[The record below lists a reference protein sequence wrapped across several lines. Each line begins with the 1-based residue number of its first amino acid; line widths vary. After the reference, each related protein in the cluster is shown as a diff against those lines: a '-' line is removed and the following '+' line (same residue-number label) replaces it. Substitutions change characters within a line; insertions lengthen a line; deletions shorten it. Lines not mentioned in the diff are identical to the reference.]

1 MAIYTIQLV
10 RLTPSDDDLPTIPEC
25 VPQVPGNDSLSL
37 SVDPVS
43 GNHSEFRIQW
53 IHQRIISS
61 IDSEG
66 NHQPVSVNVPK
77 TILARVNTKYRLLT
91 HTGSGH
97 FTQNVLKSLWTSSE
111 RPLAECCNID
121 IEKILWKNDLKNL
134 IRAEFPLVV
143 VNRINI
149 ENITNVT
156 LTAENVEAKDLR
168 SLMDGTKAKITC
180 IVLSPRS
187 QQNVRVQLSSSGTVR
202 LLVARHELAAQDTL
216 SYLEEFLQTAGII
229 R

>member
-1 MAIYTIQLV
+1 MAAYTIQLV
-10 RLTPSDDDLPTIPEC
+10 RLTPSDDDLPTVPEC
-25 VPQVPGNDSLSL
+25 VPQAPGDDILSL

-43 GNHSEFRIQW
+43 GNNLEYRIQW
-53 IHQRIISS
+53 IHRRTINT

-66 NHQPVSVNVPK
+66 NRQPVTVNVPR
-77 TILARVNTKYRLLT
+77 TILARVNTKCRLLI

-97 FTQNVLKSLWTSSE
+97 FTQNVLKSLWPSSE
-111 RPLAECCNID
+111 KPFAECYNID
-121 IEKILWKNDLKNL
+121 IEKILWRNDLKNL

-143 VNRINI
+143 VSRINI
-149 ENITNVT
+149 ESITNVT

-180 IVLSPRS
+180 IILSPRS
-187 QQNVRVQLSSSGTVR
+187 QNNIQVQLYSSGMIR